1 MSDCVRLEAVSK
13 SYGGNVAVSD
23 LSFTVEEGE
32 IFGIVGPNGAG
43 KSTTL
48 AMLAGLVRP
57 SSGTITIFGK
67 DRQQHALH
75 IARRTGVL
83 TEDPSFYDHL
93 SVSKN
98 LLLFA
103 RLAGREITLNKILD
117 LVGLDLVSDQRVGTL
132 SRGMRQ
138 RLGLAHAFLTEPEL
152 LLLDEP
158 TSALDAEQSLEI
170 VELLRRLSK
179 LANVTIVMSSH
190 QIDEIEALCDRVA
203 VLDRGKLAVCERT
216 EALLSYDKSQ
226 VDVYIEAA
234 EAAGRRLQQEPWVES
249 IEVRR
254 GRLRVRL
261 KEGGPQQ
268 LNAYLVSAG
277 YQITGLMPRRRSI
290 QELYLKVGNR

>member
-1 MSDCVRLEAVSK
+1 MSNCVRLDGVSK
-13 SYGGNVAVSD
+13 SYGANAAVSD
-23 LSFTVEEGE
+23 LSFSVQEGE

-57 SSGTITIFGK
+57 TSGTITIFGK
-67 DRQQHALH
+67 DRQRHALH
-75 IARRTGVL
+75 IAQRTGVL
-83 TEDPSFYDHL
+83 TEDPSFYGHL
-93 SVSKN
+93 TVSKN

-103 RLAGREITLNKILD
+103 RLAGREITLNRVLD
-117 LVGLDLVSDQRVGTL
+117 LVRLDQVADQRVDTL

-138 RLGLAHAFLTEPEL
+138 RLGLAQAFFAEPEL

-179 LANVTIVMSSH
+179 LARVTIVMSSH

-203 VLDRGKLAVCERT
+203 VLDRGRLAVCDRT

-226 VDVYIEAA
+226 VDVYLEGA
-234 EAAGRRLQQEPWVES
+234 EAAGRRLQNEPWVES

-261 KEGGPQQ
+261 KDTGPQQ
-268 LNAYLVSAG
+268 LNAYLVHAG

-290 QELYLKVGNR
+290 HELYLKAGNR